1 MGIGKDAR
9 SRRGVWHYSF
19 TRYRHDIQAINA
31 MIDRAEAVAAGKRP
45 LKRDR
50 FVKIA
55 DTEPVVDWDLV
66 ERAQQVAGLKGYV
79 TNIDPDTMTGEQVVA
94 AYHDLSR
101 SNAHFG

>member
-1 MGIGKDAR
+1 MGTGKEAR
-9 SRRGVWHYSF
+9 SRRVVWHYSF

-55 DTEPVVDWDLV
+55 DTAPVVDWDLV
-66 ERAQQVAGLKGYV
+66 ERAQQVAGLNGYADLRIMP
-79 TNIDPDTMTGEQVVA
+79 TCSLGTVA
-94 AYHDLSR
+94 AHWFS
-101 SNAHFG
+101 G